1 MQSKNWELSAEI
13 ANSLFFI
20 SKGLAKFRHCFAKIS
35 VRNVNVPCKIQ
46 QERTTSQLSLLPI
59 YKNRKW
65 FHNDCFHFNSAPPPP
80 TPISAGDSAPKRVV

>member
-1 MQSKNWELSAEI
+1 MQSKNWELTAEI

-35 VRNVNVPCKIQ
+35 VRNVDPSCKMR

-59 YKNRKW
+59 
-65 FHNDCFHFNSAPPPP
+65 
-80 TPISAGDSAPKRVV
+80 